1 MKNRPL
7 LCTCLILLAGV
18 VLSVFA
24 GGSALIRQLR
34 PSPLEIRAKQ
44 GEVLARLYASDE
56 EKLNQA
62 VQYLNTAYEYSD
74 TPVEPLKEIIAYV
87 TKDGVYKQ

>member
-18 VLSVFA
+18 ILSVFA

-34 PSPLEIRAKQ
+34 PSPLEIDREKR
-44 GEVLARLYASDE
+44 EASGS
-56 EKLNQA
+56 L
-62 VQYLNTAYEYSD
+62 S
-74 TPVEPLKEIIAYV
+74 KE
-87 TKDGVYKQ
+87 

>member
-34 PSPLEIRAKQ
+34 PSRYQ
-44 GEVLARLYASDE
+44 
-56 EKLNQA
+56 
-62 VQYLNTAYEYSD
+62 
-74 TPVEPLKEIIAYV
+74 
-87 TKDGVYKQ
+87 VYGQR

>member
-18 VLSVFA
+18 ILSVFA

-34 PSPLEIRAKQ
+34 PSPLEISRKKRSIRQ
-44 GEVLARLYASDE
+44 S
-56 EKLNQA
+56 
-62 VQYLNTAYEYSD
+62 
-74 TPVEPLKEIIAYV
+74 I
-87 TKDGVYKQ
+87 

>member
-44 GEVLARLYASDE
+44 GEVLAITG
-56 EKLNQA
+56 QA
-62 VQYLNTAYEYSD
+62 
-74 TPVEPLKEIIAYV
+74 
-87 TKDGVYKQ
+87 YKI